1 MKIELS
7 KADVLLIQHA
17 LHSYSFEVSEF
28 SEYMAEDDDLHM
40 PVNAYIASVDR
51 LHDKMSELLSN
62 HAFDENS
69 CKTEQNLV

>member
-7 KADVLLIQHA
+7 KDEVLLIQHA
-17 LHSYSFEVSEF
+17 LQSYSFEVSEF

-62 HAFDENS
+62 HSFDENS